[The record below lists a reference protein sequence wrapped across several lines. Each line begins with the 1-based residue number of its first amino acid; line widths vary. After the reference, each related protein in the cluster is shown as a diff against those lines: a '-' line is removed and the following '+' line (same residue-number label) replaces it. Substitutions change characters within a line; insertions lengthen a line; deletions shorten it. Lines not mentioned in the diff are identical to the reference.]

1 MLSADEIKARFEQ
14 GEGQI
19 DRSGMFFDPNGD
31 VSLAKRLHYALL
43 EGLSEKDAKR
53 QLQEEGL
60 TLFEA
65 AYTVKTAQAFIKDV
79 LGIQVKDYLKELQS
93 TKTYCYTLLAKKLD
107 AANATYQ
114 AAVSANITY
123 KDHEFQTGGDTL
135 TTLAG
140 FNQTNT
146 SPEYWVTAD
155 NAALEDWTADDTKE
169 LYALIVA
176 RNAQLHVALTA
187 YKTRIRAFAEQGN
200 YAELDAAV
208 FNPTAE

>member
-155 NAALEDWTADDTKE
+155 NAAVEDWTADDTKE

-200 YAELDAAV
+200 YAELDAAE
-208 FNPTAE
+208 FNPTVE